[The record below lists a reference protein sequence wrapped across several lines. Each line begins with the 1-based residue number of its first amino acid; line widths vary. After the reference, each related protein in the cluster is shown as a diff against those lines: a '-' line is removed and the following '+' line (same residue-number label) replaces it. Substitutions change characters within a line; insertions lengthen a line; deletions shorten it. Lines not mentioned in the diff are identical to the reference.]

1 MAYNLKINKN
11 GTYRQF
17 CGWTV
22 ICPVEYDM
30 KFIENFI
37 NKNNVLREYFSALPS
52 SSYHVTLYNIWS
64 NFSNLLTSQQDFLDK
79 QHDVAI
85 KQILEQQSKSVGWF
99 NPGNCMENLFS
110 KLHRNCEKRTESMCL
125 IINKVLFSGNTL
137 TITFKHRN
145 DFEKVTNI
153 RRELIEVAERDDR
166 MSYLHMTLAYKFRN
180 LSDEDVFKINT
191 ELNILNMLLDNQ
203 TVIISPANLHYFSD
217 MTEFIR
223 FKP

>member
-11 GTYRQF
+11 GTYRRF

-37 NKNNVLREYFSALPS
+37 NKNNVLREYFTALPS
-52 SSYHVTLYNIWS
+52 SSYHVTLYNIWC
-64 NFSNLLTSQQDFLDK
+64 NFSKLLTSQEEFIDK
-79 QHDVAI
+79 QHDISI
-85 KQILEQQSKSVGWF
+85 KQQLEKQSKSVGWF
-99 NPGNCMENLFS
+99 NPGNCMKNLFS
-110 KLHRNCEKRTESMCL
+110 KLDRNCEKRTESICL

-137 TITFKHRN
+137 TITFRDCN
-145 DFEKVTNI
+145 DFEKVRNI

-166 MSYLHMTLAYKFRN
+166 MPYLHMTLAYKFRD
-180 LSDEDVFKINT
+180 LSHEDVIKINT
-191 ELNILNMLLDNQ
+191 ELNILNMLLDKQ
-203 TVIISPANLHYFSD
+203 TVILSPANLHYFSD